1 MPGADT
7 VRGLRFS
14 DRANLPN
21 ESGVYYVYSGW
32 WVFLEL
38 LYIGESDNMG
48 RRWRSHERA
57 KDLAAAGATAIR
69 YRSVGTRER
78 RLHIEAVE
86 ILRLD
91 PPYNRQ
97 KETPNPRL
105 LQQSIWMRKA
115 MEIAVTALVALIA
128 KDLFLVI
135 ASQGFPSLPPKQQT
149 ESAPLIP
156 FVGND

>member
-1 MPGADT
+1 M
-7 VRGLRFS
+7 RSLRFS
-14 DRANLPN
+14 DRTSLPK

-32 WVFLEL
+32 WVFSKL

-69 YRSVGTRER
+69 YKLIENRER
-78 RLHIEAVE
+78 RLHVEAVE
-86 ILRLD
+86 ILGLD

-105 LQQSIWMRKA
+105 LQQSIWLRKA
-115 MEIAVTALVALIA
+115 MEITLTALVALIA
-128 KDLFLVI
+128 KDLALAI
-135 ASQGFPSLPPKQQT
+135 ASQGFPPPQPRQQA
-149 ESAPLIP
+149 ESDPLIP
-156 FVGND
+156 FVEKN